1 MRASKARR
9 MRAFLEALANF
20 LADNEALEAVE
31 LFQPWRSD
39 GSYQRGLRVQHQ
51 GVLYRCL
58 QDHQAQQVWNPLDA
72 PSLWARVLIDDPN
85 SAPAWI
91 QPDST
96 NPYAKGDRVMHRGR
110 VWVSLVADNVWEPGV
125 YGWEEVK

>member
-31 LFQPWRSD
+31 LFQTWRSD

-58 QDHQAQQVWNPLDA
+58 QDHQAQQEWNPVDA

>member
-58 QDHQAQQVWNPLDA
+58 QDHQAQQEWNPVDA

>member
-39 GSYQRGLRVQHQ
+39 GNYQRGLRVQHQ

-58 QDHQAQQVWNPLDA
+58 QDHQAQQEWNPVDA

>member
-31 LFQPWRSD
+31 LFPPWRSD

-58 QDHQAQQVWNPLDA
+58 QDHQAQQEWNPVDA

>member
-31 LFQPWRSD
+31 LFQTWRSD

-58 QDHQAQQVWNPLDA
+58 QDHQAQLEWNPVDA

-110 VWVSLVADNVWEPGV
+110 VWVSLVAYNVWEPGV

>member
-58 QDHQAQQVWNPLDA
+58 QDHQAQLEWNPVDA

>member
-58 QDHQAQQVWNPLDA
+58 QDHQAQLEWNPLDA

>member
-1 MRASKARR
+1 M
-9 MRAFLEALANF
+9 
-20 LADNEALEAVE
+20 
-31 LFQPWRSD
+31 
-39 GSYQRGLRVQHQ
+39 
-51 GVLYRCL
+51 
-58 QDHQAQQVWNPLDA
+58 DA

>member
-1 MRASKARR
+1 

-58 QDHQAQQVWNPLDA
+58 QDHQAQLEWNPVDA

>member
-1 MRASKARR
+1 

-20 LADNEALEAVE
+20 LEDNEALEAVE

-58 QDHQAQQVWNPLDA
+58 QDHQAQQEWNPVDA

>member
-58 QDHQAQQVWNPLDA
+58 QDHQAQQEWNPLDA

>member
-9 MRAFLEALANF
+9 MRAILEALANY
-20 LADNEALEAVE
+20 LADNEAREAGE

-58 QDHQAQQVWNPLDA
+58 QDHQAPLDWNPLDA
-72 PSLWARVLIDDPN
+72 PSLWARVLIADPL